1 MIFMDSQGRISQE
14 PPMVSFLDH
23 GFLFGD
29 SIYEVVRV
37 YQRKIFSWT
46 GHRARLVESARRLSI
61 PLESHLLT
69 IEERMKKLLA
79 ELGEP
84 DAALRMVIT
93 RGVGKLHIN
102 PRTCGEP
109 QIFMAAW
116 KYEPHLHSKP
126 ISLMI
131 PKVRRNP
138 REALDPAIKSGNYL
152 NSVMAYQEAQAAGVD
167 DAIVLNPA
175 GHVTELTTSNIGW
188 FRESTICTPADESG
202 ILLGI
207 TRKALLESHA
217 VETGLYGVDC
227 LEQATEVFALSTFKE
242 VVPVALIQFESGKR
256 KEFRDFSQTMKLQKS
271 FHSVVEKTLSNEPQW
286 Y

>member
-1 MIFMDSQGRISQE
+1 MDSQGRISQE

-37 YQRKIFSWT
+37 YQRKVFGWNA
-46 GHRARLVESARRLSI
+46 HRARLLESAKRLNI
-61 PLESHLLT
+61 PIESQLLK
-69 IEERMKKLLA
+69 IEERMKQLLRQ
-79 ELGEP
+79 LGEP

-109 QIFMAAW
+109 QILMAAW
-116 KYEPHLHSKP
+116 KYEPTLHSKP
-126 ISLMI
+126 VSLVV

-138 REALDPAIKSGNYL
+138 REAMDPAIKSGNYL
-152 NSVMAYQEAQAAGVD
+152 NSVMAYQEAQASGTD
-167 DAIVLNPA
+167 DAVLLNPA
-175 GHVTELTTSNIGW
+175 GHVTEMTTSNIGW
-188 FRESTICTPADESG
+188 FRGSTLCTPADESG
-202 ILLGI
+202 ILLGV
-207 TRKALLESHA
+207 TRKVLLDSHT
-217 VETGLYGVDC
+217 VETGLYGVES
-227 LEQATEVFALSTFKE
+227 LEEATEVFALSTFKE

-256 KEFRDFSQTMKLQKS
+256 KEFRDFSQTQKLQRS
-271 FHSVVEKTLSNEPQW
+271 FHSVVEKILSNEPEW

>member
-1 MIFMDSQGRISQE
+1 MDSQGRVSKE

-37 YQRKIFSWT
+37 YQRKVFAWDL
-46 GHRARLVESARRLSI
+46 HKARLLESARRLKI
-61 PLESHLLT
+61 V
-69 IEERMKKLLA
+69 IEPQLVQIEDRMKRLLS

-102 PRTCGEP
+102 PQTCAEP

-116 KYEPHLHSKP
+116 KYEAKLHDKA

-131 PKVRRNP
+131 PEVKRNS
-138 REALDPAIKSGNYL
+138 RASLDPAIKSGNYL
-152 NSVMAYQEAQAAGVD
+152 NSVMGFQEAAAAGVD
-167 DAIVLNPA
+167 DALFMNPD
-175 GHVTELTTSNIGW
+175 GYLTELTTSNVGW
-188 FRESTICTPADESG
+188 FRGDTICTPADESG
-202 ILLGI
+202 ILLGV
-207 TRKALLESHA
+207 TRRALMDSHR
-217 VETGLYGVDC
+217 VETGLYDLSA
-227 LEQATEVFALSTFKE
+227 LERADEVFALSTFKE
-242 VVPVALIQFESGKR
+242 VAPVALVILPGGRRLVFK
-256 KEFRDFSQTMKLQKS
+256 DFSRTERLRKS
-271 FHSVVEKTLSNEPQW
+271 LHSFVEKILSNEPQW